1 MANTKK
7 KKVNVVGFIFLALQ
21 VIASVA
27 FVVLLTTINV
37 LPDRYVIVI
46 GAVLLVLAVVALI
59 MHLSKSGK
67 IVGDVYSIIIAV
79 ILILGSVYLWKTNAA
94 LNEVTT
100 APEETSSVTSHVTI
114 LTKTDSSLE
123 GLQDLEGQKLGIQE
137 MLDQAKMKQTLTE
150 LQPHFTSEIQTVEYA
165 NYIAAVEGLYA
176 GDVGAIV
183 FNEAFRD
190 MVKETYP
197 NFDSETEALTEFTY
211 KEIIKTPET
220 PKEESSTTKIDK
232 EESNP
237 SFIVYLSG
245 NDSYGEITIDS
256 GRSDVNILL
265 VANPETRK
273 ILLLTTPR
281 DSYVWLP
288 RFDAYDKLT
297 HSGVYGIDET
307 IMTIEDW
314 LNVDINYYAR
324 VNFKMLV
331 KLVDAVGGIDVYN
344 DIDFYSSVKGWHFNK
359 GWHHMHGTYALW
371 YLRERKAFKDEDEQ
385 RIRNQQKVMKALLE
399 KCTSKKTLVAN
410 YTEILEAVGVD
421 MQTSMSQK
429 EMAELARMQ
438 LDDMPEWTIKR
449 QCIDGDDAE
458 LGTWSMGMNRPLFVS
473 VPKEESVKKVSN
485 NIKKV
490 MNPEED

>member
-37 LPDRYVIVI
+37 LPNRYVIVI

-67 IVGDVYSIIIAV
+67 IVGDVYSIVIAV

-100 APEETSSVTSHVTI
+100 APEDTSSVTSHVTI

-165 NYIAAVEGLYA
+165 NYVSAVDGLYA

-220 PKEESSTTKIDK
+220 PKEESSTTKIEK

-245 NDSYGEITIDS
+245 NDSYGEVTIDS

-297 HSGVYGIDET
+297 HSGIYGLDVPMETLEYLYGIDIDYYVRINFSGFENIVDALGGVT
-307 IMTIEDW
+307 VYSDESFSTFDGKYFEEGYVTVNGSDALSFVRERHNVTGGDLGRGRHQMAMINAIIDKATSSAILTNYIPLMDSLSSAFMTDMPKNKISE
-314 LNVDINYYAR
+314 
-324 VNFKMLV
+324 LV
-331 KLVDAVGGIDVYN
+331 K
-344 DIDFYSSVKGWHFNK
+344 
-359 GWHHMHGTYALW
+359 
-371 YLRERKAFKDEDEQ
+371 
-385 RIRNQQKVMKALLE
+385 
-399 KCTSKKTLVAN
+399 
-410 YTEILEAVGVD
+410 
-421 MQTSMSQK
+421 
-429 EMAELARMQ
+429 MQ
-438 LDDMPEWTIKR
+438 LDDNTPWEITSFEVMGEGNMRSTCYSSWGADASVIDLYDESIEDAK
-449 QCIDGDDAE
+449 QMIQNIIDG
-458 LGTWSMGMNRPLFVS
+458 
-473 VPKEESVKKVSN
+473 K
-485 NIKKV
+485 
-490 MNPEED
+490 